1 MENNQDETSETIQ
14 PAIQLQIT
22 PDAIALLGITAR
34 WTKFLAILGFLMTGF
49 LVLAG
54 IVLTLFFG
62 AYRNELEHTGLL
74 NYFNSNLIG
83 IIYLAIAVI
92 FVLPIISLN
101 NFSNA
106 ATRALKTGAT
116 DRLTFAFRNLKRF
129 FKFIGIM
136 TIAGLVIYL
145 VVIVFAIGAG
155 IFMLKN

>member
-1 MENNQDETSETIQ
+1 MENNQAGTSETIK
-14 PAIQLQIT
+14 PAEQLQIT
-22 PDAIALLGITAR
+22 PDAIALLAITAR
-34 WTKFLAILGFLMTGF
+34 WTKFLAILGFIMTGF

-54 IVLTLFFG
+54 LVLTLFLG
-62 AYRNELEHTGLL
+62 AYRSDLAPAGLV
-74 NYFNSNLIG
+74 NYIDSNLIG
-83 IIYLAIAVI
+83 IIYLAIAVC

-106 ATRALKTGAT
+106 TTRALKTRST
-116 DRLTFAFRNLKRF
+116 DRLTFAIRNLKRF

-145 VVIVFAIGAG
+145 AVIVFAIGAG